1 MCYGESLLP
10 LSSLVTDFSRRTG
23 KTDVEEAESDCRNV
37 VHSGALCCLSCLA
50 GFNYDLLVRLSHSGN
65 ALPLVDGRAKDNTG
79 SRRGSRAALRTAVL
93 VVGGGVVGSSAIV
106 FLSRPPY
113 CARISQGNAGNLRIA
128 SACESGGIGRRTRL
142 RIWRGNPWGFKSPLS
157 HQQVRADSQSRPFSV
172 CPPSFPKV
180 SSWVSRATYR
190 SMRPFCGQR
199 LETVS
204 PEGARSIPHRT

>member
-142 RIWRGNPWGFKSPLS
+142 RIWRGNPWGFESPLS
-157 HQQVRADSQSRPFSV
+157 HQSSPLVPLVLVAPGLRSLRPAHHAQLVHRSGHLAVVLRDSFLCLDKLLP
-172 CPPSFPKV
+172 
-180 SSWVSRATYR
+180 
-190 SMRPFCGQR
+190 
-199 LETVS
+199 
-204 PEGARSIPHRT
+204 ARG